1 MAVYELPG
9 YEREGGSEAFTRT
22 LRIGKRARALSLL
35 LWETSRDRP
44 VDSISMATGGSMA
57 RIGGEQGLSIGVF
70 GAEGNPWRNG
80 EGRLAM
86 VGDRRI
92 ELHLAAG
99 DEPLLFKV
107 VMAPALTLR
116 GQTLAAGLRRFSEVQ
131 DPGTLRSGGPALWPE
146 TLTVRGQRG
155 LGMGAY
161 VVDTITVPE
170 ENPWRSWMRLTGHD
184 FFSDGRAAVCTWNG
198 DVWLVSGID
207 EGLGQVKWKRFA
219 AGLYEPLGLKIVND
233 VVHVRG
239 RDQITRLR
247 DLNGDGEAD
256 HYQNFN
262 NDGYVAPSYHAFAM
276 GLDADAEGNFYY
288 TRCGHRADPGIA
300 LTGAMFK
307 VPKGGGQESVVAAGF
322 RAPNGLSVGPEGQ
335 LTTSDNQG
343 NWTPT
348 SRINL
353 VRPGG
358 FYGYVPHSGR
368 EEAPGDYD
376 PPICWLPMAIDNSSG
391 GQVWVT
397 SDRWGP
403 LEGGLLH
410 TSYGRCSL
418 FLVMMEEVKD
428 AVQGGVVR
436 LPLRFNSGMMR
447 ARFHPVDGQLYLS
460 GLKGWQTSAAQD
472 AGFQRVRYTG
482 RPLHLPVG
490 LRANRDGVELE
501 FSEPLDPE
509 SATDE
514 QNYAVERWNYIWS
527 EQYGSPE
534 ISVENPGQ
542 EGRDVVSIRSV
553 RMGDDPRR
561 VFLRLHDMRPVMQMR
576 IRFRIKTVDGGTI
589 SHEIYSTVNGVP

>member
-1 MAVYELPG
+1 
-9 YEREGGSEAFTRT
+9 
-22 LRIGKRARALSLL
+22 
-35 LWETSRDRP
+35 
-44 VDSISMATGGSMA
+44 
-57 RIGGEQGLSIGVF
+57 
-70 GAEGNPWRNG
+70 
-80 EGRLAM
+80 
-86 VGDRRI
+86 
-92 ELHLAAG
+92 
-99 DEPLLFKV
+99 
-107 VMAPALTLR
+107 
-116 GQTLAAGLRRFSEVQ
+116 
-131 DPGTLRSGGPALWPE
+131 
-146 TLTVRGQRG
+146 
-155 LGMGAY
+155 
-161 VVDTITVPE
+161 
-170 ENPWRSWMRLTGHD
+170 
-184 FFSDGRAAVCTWNG
+184 
-198 DVWLVSGID
+198 
-207 EGLGQVKWKRFA
+207 
-219 AGLYEPLGLKIVND
+219 
-233 VVHVRG
+233 
-239 RDQITRLR
+239 
-247 DLNGDGEAD
+247 
-256 HYQNFN
+256 
-262 NDGYVAPSYHAFAM
+262 
-276 GLDADAEGNFYY
+276 
-288 TRCGHRADPGIA
+288 
-300 LTGAMFK
+300 
-307 VPKGGGQESVVAAGF
+307 
-322 RAPNGLSVGPEGQ
+322 
-335 LTTSDNQG
+335 
-343 NWTPT
+343 
-348 SRINL
+348 
-353 VRPGG
+353 
-358 FYGYVPHSGR
+358 
-368 EEAPGDYD
+368 
-376 PPICWLPMAIDNSSG
+376 MAIDNSSG